1 MFKNLKL
8 ATRNIYEISRLLKIK
23 NKKLKITYSIA
34 LSNAVV
40 LLDLLI
46 IYLLTSFF
54 QPVELPLFLGN
65 YDIEDFRISLP
76 IFVLLRFLVIYLD
89 TMNIHRLRLNIEES
103 LRENFLDEIFTRGN
117 YSISDSYFFI
127 NTLCVH
133 VSTFL
138 SKFYNIVNKH
148 RKNCFYLV
156 CFY

>member
-23 NKKLKITYSIA
+23 NKKLKITYSIG

-65 YDIEDFRISLP
+65 YDIEKILE
-76 IFVLLRFLVIYLD
+76 FLYQYL
-89 TMNIHRLRLNIEES
+89 
-103 LRENFLDEIFTRGN
+103 
-117 YSISDSYFFI
+117 
-127 NTLCVH
+127 
-133 VSTFL
+133 
-138 SKFYNIVNKH
+138 FY
-148 RKNCFYLV
+148 
-156 CFY
+156 

>member
-1 MFKNLKL
+1 MFKNLNL
-8 ATRNIYEISRLLKIK
+8 AIRNIYEISRLLKIK
-23 NKKLKITYSIA
+23 NKKLKINYLIG

-103 LRENFLDEIFTRGN
+103 LEE
-117 YSISDSYFFI
+117 
-127 NTLCVH
+127 
-133 VSTFL
+133 TFL
-138 SKFYNIVNKH
+138 MK
-148 RKNCFYLV
+148 YLLGAIILFLIHIFSSILYV
-156 CFY
+156 FMYRLFIKILQYC